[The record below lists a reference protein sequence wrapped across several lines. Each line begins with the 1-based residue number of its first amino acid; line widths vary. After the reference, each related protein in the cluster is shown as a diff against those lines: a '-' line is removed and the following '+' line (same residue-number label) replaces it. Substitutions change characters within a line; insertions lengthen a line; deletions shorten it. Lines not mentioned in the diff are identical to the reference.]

1 MDRAFFQ
8 QITRNIQSLIIE
20 GRLDDAL
27 IKCNDV
33 LQRYPD
39 DYDVKELRDIIAE
52 KLEAENKEK
61 VKMGIKEVKNMIKE
75 KRNEE
80 ALRKLQELLALS
92 PNNTKLK
99 KLYIQEQDKYKE
111 KFLKAEKNFLETKE
125 KELRDLLESERYP
138 EYLNELYSLESEYR
152 KNKKIQ
158 GLVFQMKELLIQK
171 EIENKRDLLK
181 TTKFQDIESFL
192 SDLRRINKDS
202 LIIKDIEQKINKRK
216 IGSQLEGIGDFIYTG
231 EQSLISL
238 MKLKKY
244 DEAMEVCREILD
256 ANPDNKKVQATYLKA
271 KRRSFFK
278 ERKQAV
284 KNVKKLIPALKEH
297 YRNNKDLYASL

>member
-20 GRLDDAL
+20 GRLNDAL
-27 IKCNDV
+27 IKCHDV

-39 DYDVKELRDIIAE
+39 DNEVKELMEVIAE
-52 KLEAENKEK
+52 KLEEENKEK
-61 VKMGIKEVKNMIKE
+61 VKIGIDEVKKMIKE
-75 KRNEE
+75 NKNED
-80 ALRKLQELLALS
+80 ALRKLQELLTLS
-92 PNNTKLK
+92 PNNLKLK
-99 KLYIQEQDKYKE
+99 KLYIKEQDKYKE
-111 KFLKAEKNFLETKE
+111 KFLRAEKNFLETKE

-138 EYLNELYSLESEYR
+138 EYLKELYSLESEYR
-152 KNKKIQ
+152 KNRKIQ
-158 GLVFQMKELLIQK
+158 SLVFQMKELIIQR
-171 EIENKRDLLK
+171 EIEGKRDLLK

-202 LIIKDIEQKINKRK
+202 LIIRDLETKINKRK
-216 IGSQLEGIGDFIYTG
+216 IGTQVEGIGDFIYTG

-271 KRRSFFK
+271 KSKSFFK
-278 ERKQAV
+278 ERKEAV
-284 KNVKKLIPALKEH
+284 KNVKKLIPALKQKYENH
-297 YRNNKDLYASL
+297 KELYASL